1 MQVLCTCLSH
11 TGGIIMALFTN
22 QATLSYNDTVTT
34 SNVTTGELLEVLA
47 ITKTAA
53 SDTYGSQDTVTY
65 VISIT
70 NTGTT
75 PFTGLTVTDN
85 LGGYTFDGGTVYPLT
100 YVPDSVLYYVNG
112 VLQAAPAVVPGAPLV
127 FSGISVPAGGNALLV
142 YEARPN
148 QFAPPTAGS
157 TIVNEATV
165 SGGGL
170 SAPVSDTAVVT
181 ADNGPQLTISKSLS
195 PLTVS
200 ENGRLTYTFVLQNT
214 GNTAAVATDNATIT
228 DTFDPILSN
237 LTVTFNGTTW
247 TEGVDYTYDESTGLF
262 TTVPG
267 QITVPA
273 ATYTQNESGVW
284 VVTPGTATLTVTGT
298 V

>member
-1 MQVLCTCLSH
+1 
-11 TGGIIMALFTN
+11 MALFTN

-70 NTGTT
+70 NTGTA

-157 TIVNEATV
+157 TIVNEATA

-247 TEGVDYTYDESTGLF
+247 TEGVDYTYAESTGLF